1 MERIKELRAAVR
13 IMAAVPGILIGR
25 EIMGLISPAKG
36 AALVAEMLGTL
47 LAGYGLAYVVIGIV
61 AVVVEYWND

>member
-1 MERIKELRAAVR
+1 
-13 IMAAVPGILIGR
+13 MAAVPGILIGR